1 MNDYDY
7 LESEESPRQFPWY
20 LLTGLL
26 LGLGLG
32 LLVSLVISPVRYIDA
47 APAVLAEE
55 HKATYRLLIA
65 QAYQANPDPVRAS
78 QRLALLGDTSAGEVL
93 AEQAQQA
100 LSAGNEADAR
110 VLAALAS
117 ALNSL
122 PTPVVIATGAGQIAT
137 ASDGGASPGE
147 MPQPSAIPSV
157 SPAPVFVL
165 LDQQSVC
172 DATQPV
178 SLLQIVVQDSKGEPV
193 PGVQITIAW
202 DGGLDTFYTGLKPEL
217 GAGYA
222 DFQMTPGMVYSLR
235 TGNSATINN
244 LSAPECSGSDGN
256 PYPGGWYLLFGQ

>member
-1 MNDYDY
+1 
-7 LESEESPRQFPWY
+7 
-20 LLTGLL
+20 
-26 LGLGLG
+26 
-32 LLVSLVISPVRYIDA
+32 
-47 APAVLAEE
+47 
-55 HKATYRLLIA
+55 
-65 QAYQANPDPVRAS
+65 
-78 QRLALLGDTSAGEVL
+78 
-93 AEQAQQA
+93 
-100 LSAGNEADAR
+100 
-110 VLAALAS
+110 
-117 ALNSL
+117 
-122 PTPVVIATGAGQIAT
+122 
-137 ASDGGASPGE
+137 

-172 DATQPV
+172 DATQPAG
-178 SLLQIVVQDSKGEPV
+178 LLQIVVQDSKGEPV
-193 PGVQITIAW
+193 PGVQVTIAW